1 MVAVSFEQFAAE
13 LKAFSGRGEI
23 INEIRKDMR
32 KPLPELR
39 KKVRAAAIAMLPA
52 RGGLGRWVAAAKFSV
67 RFRDSGR
74 SAGISVKVSRK
85 TEKDRAALDP
95 LDTAGRVRHPLYGNR
110 RHWYPQQVA
119 ALFFTGPW
127 EQMDWVG
134 RADRAMDRALDKIR
148 RG

>member
-1 MVAVSFEQFAAE
+1 VAVSFEQFAAE
-13 LKAFSGRGEI
+13 LKAFDGRREI

-52 RGGLGRWVAAAKFSV
+52 RGGLGKWVAASKFTV
-67 RFRDSGR
+67 RFKDRGR
-74 SAGISVKVSRK
+74 SAGVTVKVSRK

-95 LDTAGRVRHPLYGNR
+95 LDLQGRVRHPLYGNR
-110 RHWYPQQVA
+110 KYWFSQQVA

-127 EQMDWVG
+127 EQMDWPG
-134 RADRAMDRALDKIR
+134 IAEKAMDRALDKIR